1 MLAYAPE
8 LAVLNEVK
16 ADYRGMRNKEKRTAR
31 MDSPFFPQS
40 VQLTRN
46 LNSALTLASYQVQS
60 VS

>member
-1 MLAYAPE
+1 MTISHKQTEP
-8 LAVLNEVK
+8 
-16 ADYRGMRNKEKRTAR
+16 
-31 MDSPFFPQS
+31 DSPFFPQS